1 MVLAVV
7 TARIKPK
14 RLITERIS
22 PGVMTST
29 NEILEFIHRR
39 FPHDCNWLNGNC
51 LWFAFILQKR
61 FPNLEIYYL
70 PIQGHFVT
78 GLNIINDALQNSNI
92 KTVYF
97 DWTGEI
103 EPKEE
108 VWSLSKIKEEDDLLY
123 SHLIRDCLL

>member
-1 MVLAVV
+1 MGLAVA
-7 TARIKPK
+7 TARINLRKF
-14 RLITERIS
+14 IIERIS
-22 PGVMTST
+22 LGVMTSV
-29 NEILEFIHRR
+29 NEVLDFIHRR

-61 FPNLEIYYL
+61 FPNMEILYL
-70 PIQGHFVT
+70 PIQGHFIT
-78 GLNIINDALQNSNI
+78 GLKVINDTPQNSNI